1 MEKLRKNGGNATPE
15 RIHTET
21 IKLTRLIT
29 ASWLSNTCLN
39 V

>member
-29 ASWLSNTCLN
+29 AS
-39 V
+39 

>member
-15 RIHTET
+15 RIDTET